1 MDELSADDK
10 QAVTRARKI
19 QRFMSQPFTVAANF
33 TGREGKYVKLKDTVE
48 GFRQILDGEVDDLP
62 EGAFYMVGSIEEAK
76 EQAKTMQ
83 G

>member
-1 MDELSADDK
+1 LLS
-10 QAVTRARKI
+10 
-19 QRFMSQPFTVAANF
+19 NF

-62 EGAFYMVGSIEEAK
+62 EGAFYMVGSIDEVK